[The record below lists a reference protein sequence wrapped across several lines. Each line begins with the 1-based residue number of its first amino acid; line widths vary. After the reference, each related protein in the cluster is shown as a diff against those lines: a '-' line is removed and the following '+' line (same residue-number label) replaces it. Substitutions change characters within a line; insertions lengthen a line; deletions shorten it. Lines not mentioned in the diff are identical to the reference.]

1 MRLQASGV
9 LDGLF
14 GDGGST
20 WIDLLSSAASGPVIN
35 DMRVLAD
42 GRVLAAGGEWST
54 QGAGQ
59 QPMLIRLV
67 GTTGTAG
74 AGVIGVMESPVAVKA
89 QDQSAVVT
97 VRRMGGG
104 TGAVSVTYRTADY
117 TGADAPP
124 ATSGTDYTPVTGQLT
139 WADGDR
145 SDRQITVPILTNG
158 RVEEPKRFALK
169 LDGAT
174 GGAKFGTQEGAV
186 EVATDGDRAG
196 ELGFA
201 QPAITAYAADGGV
214 QVVVNRNYYS
224 TGQISV
230 TLTPVAGT
238 ATTADFSATP
248 LTLSW
253 ADGDSGSQTAVIP
266 FIKANIVG
274 SPKSF
279 TVDLTSSTNGAVI
292 GPQAHELV
300 TINPGSAPSSGG
312 SAPSSGGSTP
322 SSGGGGAFDWF
333 GLLCLG
339 CIRWLRRRAF

>member
-1 MRLQASGV
+1 
-9 LDGLF
+9 
-14 GDGGST
+14 
-20 WIDLLSSAASGPVIN
+20 
-35 DMRVLAD
+35 
-42 GRVLAAGGEWST
+42 
-54 QGAGQ
+54 
-59 QPMLIRLV
+59 MLIRLV

-74 AGVIGVMESPVAVKA
+74 AGVIGVMQSPVAVKA
-89 QDQSAVVT
+89 QDQSAVLT
-97 VRRMGGG
+97 VRRMGGA

-117 TGADAPP
+117 TGGDAPL
-124 ATSGTDYTPVTGQLT
+124 AISGTDYTPVTGQLS

-145 SDRQITVPILTNG
+145 SDRQVTVPILTNG
-158 RVEEPKRFALK
+158 RVEEPKRFGVT

-174 GGAKFGTQEGAV
+174 GGAKFGTQQGAV

-201 QPAITAYAADGGV
+201 QPTITVDPADGSV
-214 QVVVNRNYYS
+214 QIVVNRNYYY
-224 TGQISV
+224 TGPISV
-230 TLTPVAGT
+230 TLTPVPGSAT
-238 ATTADFSATP
+238 AADFSATP

-266 FIKANIVG
+266 IVTANIVG

-279 TVDLTSSTNGAVI
+279 TVDMTNPTNGAVL

-312 SAPSSGGSTP
+312 SPPPSGGSAP
-322 SSGGGGAFDWF
+322 SSGGGGAFDWL

-339 CIRWLRRRAF
+339 WIRWLRR